1 MLEGLKVK
9 ETPLNY
15 ILAVSWRL
23 IFKEQEI
30 LPFLRSTWYST
41 SVLIRAISCES

>member
-1 MLEGLKVK
+1 MLEELKAK

-30 LPFLRSTWYST
+30 LPFLRYLVFNVDAYT
-41 SVLIRAISCES
+41 SHFM